1 LSAQGHPHKAGRLKK
16 ILSREKPHQP
26 LNNADKL
33 MRGIQM
39 LHVVAIVVIVATIIL
54 VLIGVNPKEVEPPAS
69 QQAQQHYDNSQH
81 LQVSIDSLTR
91 VNAEL
96 QRLSSLYEDDIRSV
110 DARYVQHHAVV
121 RNAGADGLRHIL
133 DSLRAAYVI
142 NRERYR
148 VLLDR
153 RLTADY

>member
-1 LSAQGHPHKAGRLKK
+1 MEK
-16 ILSREKPHQP
+16 IDR
-26 LNNADKL
+26 L

-54 VLIGVNPKEVEPPAS
+54 VLLEVAPKDVEPPTS
-69 QQAQQHYDNSQH
+69 KQAQRHYDNSQH
-81 LQVSIDSLTR
+81 LQVSIDSLAR

-96 QRLSSLYEDDIRSV
+96 ERVSSLYEDSLRSI
-110 DARYVQHHAVV
+110 DARYAPHRARV
-121 RNAGADGLRHIL
+121 RNANADGLRHIL
-133 DSLRAAYVI
+133 DSLRAGYVV

-153 RLTADY
+153 RIEVDS